1 MPELPEVET
10 TVRDLNKTVKGL
22 KTTGFW
28 TDQEKIIK
36 QPIYKNFV
44 EQIKNKKILKARRR
58 AKYILIDLSG
68 NKTIIIHQKMSGHLL
83 CGKWKIEGMIIK
95 SLSNSYLSDDP
106 KNRFIRLIFYLNN
119 GKQLGLSDLRRFA
132 KVLLFDTD
140 KIKEL
145 EEIKKLGSEPLEK
158 DFTLNKFKEIFEK
171 LAHRKGKAKIKQV
184 LMDQN
189 VIAGV
194 GNIYSDEILFEA
206 KVHPLRPIGKISED
220 DLRKIYQAIK
230 KILQRAIVLK
240 GDSMSDYRML
250 NGKKG
255 GYQEIQ
261 KVYQRDGEKC
271 YRCEGEIKRIKI
283 NDRSTHFCPACQK
296 L

>member
-10 TVRDLNKTVKGL
+10 IVRDLNKTVKNL
-22 KTTGFW
+22 KITDFW
-28 TDQEKIIK
+28 TDREKIIK
-36 QPIYKNFV
+36 QPAYYDFV
-44 EQIKNKKILKARRR
+44 KQIKNKKILKARRR
-58 AKYILIDLSG
+58 AKYIFIDLSG

-83 CGKWKIEGMIIK
+83 YGKWRIKGKTIK
-95 SLSNSYLSDDP
+95 SLSNGYLGSDFR
-106 KNRFIRLIFYLNN
+106 NGFIRLIFYLNN

-145 EEIKKLGSEPLEK
+145 EEIKRLGPEPLEK
-158 DFTLNKFKEIFEK
+158 RFTLNKFKEIFK
-171 LAHRKGKAKIKQV
+171 DLACRKGKAKIKQI

-189 VIAGV
+189 IIAGI
-194 GNIYSDEILFEA
+194 GNIYSDEILFES
-206 KVHPLRPIGKISED
+206 KIHPLKTIKEINEE
-220 DLRKIYQAIK
+220 DLRKIYQAIR
-230 KILQRAIVLK
+230 KILQRAIILK

-271 YRCEGEIKRIKI
+271 YRCEEIIKRIKVSG
-283 NDRSTHFCPACQK
+283 RSAHFCPACQK
-296 L
+296 I